1 MNIPTSDWK
10 SCVENGDV
18 ATLKCIPIV
27 LQNVVNF
34 LVMFSAVVAVFFI
47 VWSGIK
53 FVTSQGDQQKIES
66 ARKTM
71 TWAIAG
77 LVFILASFFIINF
90 IAQFTGV
97 QSIAPKP

>member
-1 MNIPTSDWK
+1 MIPTFEWG
-10 SCVENGDV
+10 SCLEGDV
-18 ATLKCIPIV
+18 ATLKCIPVV

-34 LVMFSAVVAVFFI
+34 LVMFAAVVAVFLI

-53 FVTSQGDQQKIES
+53 FVTSQGDQQKVES

-77 LVFILASFFIINF
+77 LIFILASFFIINF

-97 QSIAPKP
+97 TQIAPNP

>member
-1 MNIPTSDWK
+1 MNIPTSDWGA
-10 SCVENGDV
+10 CVQSGV
-18 ATLKCIPIV
+18 ATLKCIPVV

-77 LVFILASFFIINF
+77 LVFILAAFFILNF

-97 QSIAPKP
+97 TSIAPKP